1 MNDVKYRFIIILYIY
16 IDRFIN
22 RITSYQLIWKGTLR
36 SIRLASLWVCARS
49 LVWYSILTG
58 QEDAAGVSK
67 NHERIHKDPACIT
80 SMPSTSQYPT
90 KCLKE
95 MCVFRSAIGFL
106 QHMHSILLQSHQ
118 STKVLTAL
126 LDLSQLPPSTN
137 RHWSLHW
144 VIPFVS
150 ICHGWGMNL
159 LKQTTIGNHHHR
171 ISPLPP
177 PAAAPSASTSC
188 QLIIHQWQ
196 TEPVTRWQAKP
207 TGRTKAV
214 GQFWIFTWSL
224 EPVKWMKWNS
234 CAFYELC
241 NTSTLCFSSFIV
253 VWVPTVILHPSIS
266 MLWNPNA
273 SQWQVRPWKVQ
284 KSPVVSLGCHLPA
297 FFLKLS
303 IND

>member
-1 MNDVKYRFIIILYIY
+1 M
-16 IDRFIN
+16 
-22 RITSYQLIWKGTLR
+22 GLR

-58 QEDAAGVSK
+58 QEDTAGVSR

-144 VIPFVS
+144 VIPFVMDEAWIS
-150 ICHGWGMNL
+150 WNKRRSAIIITAYHRYRH
-159 LKQTTIGNHHHR
+159 QQHH
-171 ISPLPP
+171 
-177 PAAAPSASTSC
+177 
-188 QLIIHQWQ
+188 QHQHHANW
-196 TEPVTRWQAKP
+196 
-207 TGRTKAV
+207 
-214 GQFWIFTWSL
+214 
-224 EPVKWMKWNS
+224 
-234 CAFYELC
+234 
-241 NTSTLCFSSFIV
+241 
-253 VWVPTVILHPSIS
+253 
-266 MLWNPNA
+266 
-273 SQWQVRPWKVQ
+273 
-284 KSPVVSLGCHLPA
+284 
-297 FFLKLS
+297 
-303 IND
+303 